1 MAYKILAHPK
11 RYKSGKI
18 AERKGYCDSTI
29 AQNGASRSRNIYRAV
44 ERSVTVEFTVW
55 SAKDTSSPVTG
66 LLLLKGSKKRIGS
79 HTFSALVFF
88 FAYINLSHIGDRHPL
103 SLFHS
108 FCSFHDDAP
117 SRRHCHSGV
126 RISIGCRCCY
136 NQPYD
141 HQD

>member
-88 FAYINLSHIGDRHPL
+88 FCVYKSVAHRGSPSFVSFPL
-103 SLFHS
+103 IFFFS
-108 FCSFHDDAP
+108 
-117 SRRHCHSGV
+117 
-126 RISIGCRCCY
+126 
-136 NQPYD
+136 
-141 HQD
+141 